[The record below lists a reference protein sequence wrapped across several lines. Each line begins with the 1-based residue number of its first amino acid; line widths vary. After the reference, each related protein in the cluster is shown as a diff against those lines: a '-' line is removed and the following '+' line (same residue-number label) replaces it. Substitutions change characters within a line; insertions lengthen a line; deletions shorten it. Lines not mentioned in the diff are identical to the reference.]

1 MALAASL
8 STRSGEAAGSDGAR
22 LRMRRTAGALHRAV
36 SLLLAFALAGLPWCA
51 QAWGPVGHRA
61 VGAIAD
67 ALLDP
72 QAKAAVAELLRS
84 DRDREGRPSGR
95 KSLASI
101 ADWADQIRGG
111 PQDRPR
117 WHFDNRPLCGGDR
130 DMQSW
135 SWCPQGACA
144 TAEIGRMLAILRDR
158 SRPPAERETALKWI
172 VHLAADIHQ
181 PLHEVDYAAG
191 GNRIRVRLRGR
202 HFRSARRDR
211 HGKHDRL
218 SLHAFWD
225 SRVVALALHPEGN
238 WIPRASLQ
246 RLIRS
251 ARAEDPRRVAEPP
264 SEWGPE
270 SFALARTVAL
280 DLPGI
285 SCDAPPPRR
294 TVTLSRAYVLRS
306 EQVAE
311 AQLALAGARLA
322 YQLNGALAR

>member
-8 STRSGEAAGSDGAR
+8 SADGAGA
-22 LRMRRTAGALHRAV
+22 RMPRAARTLSRARSLALA
-36 SLLLAFALAGLPWCA
+36 LALAGVPWCA

-67 ALLDP
+67 ALLDV

-95 KSLASI
+95 KSLAAV
-101 ADWADQIRGG
+101 ADWADRIRGG

-130 DMQSW
+130 DMR
-135 SWCPQGACA
+135 SWCPQDACA
-144 TAEIGRMLAILRDR
+144 TAEIGRMLAVLRDR
-158 SRPPAERETALKWI
+158 NRPQSEREEALKWI

-202 HFRSARRDR
+202 RFRGAHRR
-211 HGKHDRL
+211 KHDKL

-225 SRVVALALHPEGN
+225 SRVVALALHPEGD

-246 RLIRS
+246 RLIRL
-251 ARAEDPRRVAEPP
+251 ARAEAPQRVEEPP
-264 SEWGPE
+264 SAWGPE

-285 SCDAPPPRR
+285 SCDGPPPRR
-294 TVTLSRAYVLRS
+294 TITLSRSYVMRS
-306 EQVAE
+306 ESVAQ

-322 YQLNGALAR
+322 YLLNIALGR

>member
-8 STRSGEAAGSDGAR
+8 NPRGGEAAGNDGAPSR
-22 LRMRRTAGALHRAV
+22 VRRTV
-36 SLLLAFALAGLPWCA
+36 SLLLAFALAGIPWCA

-61 VGAIAD
+61 VGAVAD
-67 ALLDP
+67 ALLAP
-72 QAKAAVAELLRS
+72 QARTAVAELLRS

-111 PQDRPR
+111 PQDHPR
-117 WHFDNRPLCGGDR
+117 WHFDNRPLCGGGR
-130 DMQSW
+130 DMQ

-144 TAEIGRMLAILRDR
+144 TAEIGRMRAILRDP
-158 SRPPAERETALKWI
+158 SRPPAEREQALKWI

-191 GNRIRVRLRGR
+191 GNRIRVRLRGQR
-202 HFRSARRDR
+202 FRGGH

-218 SLHAFWD
+218 SLHGFWD
-225 SRVVALALHPEGN
+225 SRVVALALRPEGN
-238 WIPRASLQ
+238 WIPRTSLQ

-251 ARAEDPRRVAEPP
+251 ARAEDPRRVEEPP
-264 SEWGPE
+264 SAWGPE
-270 SFALARTVAL
+270 SFELARTVAL

-294 TVTLSRAYVLRS
+294 TITLSRAYVMRA
-306 EQVAE
+306 ERVAE

-322 YQLNGALAR
+322 YLLNGALAP

>member
-8 STRSGEAAGSDGAR
+8 STRSGKAAGSDG
-22 LRMRRTAGALHRAV
+22 AGALHRAV

-117 WHFDNRPLCGGDR
+117 WHFDNRPLCGGGR
-130 DMQSW
+130 DTQ

-202 HFRSARRDR
+202 HFRSAR

-225 SRVVALALHPEGN
+225 SRVVALALHPEGT

-251 ARAEDPRRVAEPP
+251 ARAEDPQQVEEPP
-264 SEWGPE
+264 SAWGPE

-306 EQVAE
+306 EQVAA

-322 YQLNGALAR
+322 YQLNGALGR